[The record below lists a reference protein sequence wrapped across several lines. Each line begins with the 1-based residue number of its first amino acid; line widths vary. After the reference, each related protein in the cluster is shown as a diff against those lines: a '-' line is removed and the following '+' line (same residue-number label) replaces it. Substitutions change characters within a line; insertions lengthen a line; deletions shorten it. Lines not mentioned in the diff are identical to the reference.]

1 MTKNILKVGF
11 YSDFFYYICNMWL
24 IKKYNK
30 KRKIKSKIYQEFEK
44 ALEKKDFVRT
54 GILSKRFLKIK

>member
-1 MTKNILKVGF
+1 
-11 YSDFFYYICNMWL
+11 MWL